1 MDTQFKKGVLEMCI
15 LFQLTKQDMYGYEL
29 MKIIKDIFPD
39 VYDGSIYTILRR
51 LNNDKYTETY
61 MKDVPS
67 GGPARKYYRITEA
80 GKEYSSNMNEE
91 WNKIVAKVN
100 ALGIFPS

>member
-51 LNNDKYTETY
+51 LNNDGYTETY

-67 GGPARKYYRITEA
+67 GGPARKYYRITDV

-91 WNKIVAKVN
+91 WNKIVVKVK
-100 ALGIFPS
+100 ALGIF